1 MKIKIQIKSVSGK
14 VLFELEKEN
23 NTIKETLEQAV
34 KANANLGNANLGNA
48 NLGNAN
54 LGNANLINA
63 NLEYANLRY
72 ANLEYA
78 NLRNANL
85 RNANLGYAN
94 LEYANLT
101 SASLNNA
108 NLTSANLYNANLEY
122 ASLNNANLTSA
133 SLNNANLNFANN
145 KETAILPIF
154 CKWSY
159 GIKGDLIKIGCVEK
173 TIEQWDLW
181 FDSEKVYSTSRNTK
195 DFKQIEA
202 IYNALKY
209 YYLTLNK

>member
-34 KANANLGNANLGNA
+34 KE
-48 NLGNAN
+48 
-54 LGNANLINA
+54 NA
-63 NLEYANLRY
+63 NLEYANLRNANLRNANLRNANLYNANLEYANLEY

-85 RNANLGYAN
+85 RNANL
-94 LEYANLT
+94 
-101 SASLNNA
+101 
-108 NLTSANLYNANLEY
+108 YNAK
-122 ASLNNANLTSA
+122 
-133 SLNNANLNFANN
+133 N
-145 KETAILPIF
+145 KENSILPIF

-159 GIKGDLIKIGCVEK
+159 GIKGDLIVIGCKQK
-173 TIEQWDLW
+173 TIEEWDIW
-181 FDSEKVYSTSRNTK
+181 FNSNEEYSTSRGT
-195 DFKQIEA
+195 DEFKQIEA

>member
-34 KANANLGNANLGNA
+34 KE
-48 NLGNAN
+48 
-54 LGNANLINA
+54 NA
-63 NLEYANLRY
+63 NLEY

-85 RNANLGYAN
+85 RNANLRNANLEYANLEDANLNNANLRNANLEYAN
-94 LEYANLT
+94 LEYANL
-101 SASLNNA
+101 N
-108 NLTSANLYNANLEY
+108 NANLEY
-122 ASLNNANLTSA
+122 ANLRNANLR
-133 SLNNANLNFANN
+133 NANLENAKN
-145 KETAILPIF
+145 KENAILPIF

-181 FDSEKVYSTSRNTK
+181 FDSEEEYSTSRNTK
-195 DFKQIEA
+195 DFKQIQA
-202 IYNALKY
+202 VYNALKA

>member
-1 MKIKIQIKSVSGK
+1 MKIKIEIKSVFGK
-14 VLFELEKEN
+14 VLFALEKEN
-23 NTIKETLEQAV
+23 NTIKDTLEEAV
-34 KANANLGNANLGNA
+34 RNNVNLECANLRNAD
-48 NLGNAN
+48 
-54 LGNANLINA
+54 LINA
-63 NLEYANLRY
+63 NLENANLEY
-72 ANLEYA
+72 VNLEYA

-85 RNANLGYAN
+85 EN
-94 LEYANLT
+94 
-101 SASLNNA
+101 
-108 NLTSANLYNANLEY
+108 ANLYNADLRNANLENANLEYVNLEY
-122 ASLNNANLTSA
+122 AK
-133 SLNNANLNFANN
+133 N

-181 FDSEKVYSTSRNTK
+181 FDSEEEYSTSRGTEE
-195 DFKQIEA
+195 FKQIEA